1 MTPLKITDQAVADN
15 MIEAIFREK
24 ARRSRATDDIQREQ
38 NRIKSAERYRRKFL
52 AYFQDDGPLRRELY
66 PKQMKFFEAGRTFR
80 ERALIAGN
88 RTGKSDA
95 GGYELT
101 LHLTGEYPDW
111 WIGKRFE
118 RPIQAW
124 AAGNTNTTVRDIL
137 QSKLLGRLTRVK
149 GDDDLVTG
157 LGTGMIPGANILS
170 TRPRSGIPDA
180 IEIVYVK
187 HSSGGTSQLHLKS
200 YEQGR
205 EAFEGT
211 EKDVIWLDEEC
222 PEDIYTECLIRTM
235 TTNGIVFLTFTPL
248 SGLTQVVMKFL
259 PGGKVPPEGFGVVDD
274 SRFVV
279 TASWDEVPH
288 LTEEAKKA
296 LWASIPP
303 YQREARRKGIPQL
316 GSGAIYPVPEADVSV
331 TPFKIP
337 DTWVTCYGMDVG
349 WNRTAVI
356 WLSQDPL
363 SKVWY
368 AWSEHYIGRT
378 EPALQAQAIKARGEI
393 CGVID
398 PAARGRGQKD
408 GAQLLQDYKDLGLD
422 LEPSKNAV
430 ETGLYEVWQL
440 FSSGMLKVFNNLVCT
455 LEEYRVYRRDDKGH
469 VVKEKDHLMDALR
482 YCILSG
488 RERAKPILKVKP
500 IQDSQQW
507 GGAGNEYLGW
517 MG

>member
-1 MTPLKITDQAVADN
+1 MPPLTIKDPEVAQKTLD
-15 MIEAIFREK
+15 AIYRERL
-24 ARRSRATDDIQREQ
+24 RRSHAVNELQREQ
-38 NRIKSAERYRRKFL
+38 NRIKSAERYRRKIT
-52 AYFQDDGPLRRELY
+52 AYFQDEGPLRRELY
-66 PKQMKFFEAGRTFR
+66 PKHMKFFEAGAQYR
-80 ERALIAGN
+80 ERALVAGN
-88 RTGKSDA
+88 RTGKTDA

-101 LHLTGEYPDW
+101 MHLTGDYPAW

-137 QSKLLGRLTRVK
+137 QSKLLGRLTRAK

-187 HSSGGTSQLHLKS
+187 HKSGGTSQLHLKS

-235 TTNGIVFLTFTPL
+235 TTNGVVYLTFTPL
-248 SGLTQVVMKFL
+248 YGLTQVVMKFL
-259 PGGKVPPEGFGVVDD
+259 PSGKVPDKGYGSVDETH
-274 SRFVV
+274 FVV

-303 YQREARRKGIPQL
+303 YQREARSKGTPQL
-316 GSGAIYPVPEADVSV
+316 GSGAIYPVPEADISV
-331 TPFKIP
+331 KPFKIP
-337 DTWVTCYGMDVG
+337 DTWRKCYGMDVG

-356 WLSQDPL
+356 WLAEDPVQ
-363 SKVWY
+363 KVWY
-368 AWSEHYIGRT
+368 AWSEHYIGRM
-378 EPALQAQAIKARGEI
+378 EPALQAQAIRARGETI
-393 CGVID
+393 PGVID

-408 GAQLLQDYKDLGLD
+408 GSQLIQDYKDLGL
-422 LEPSKNAV
+422 LIEPAKNTV
-430 ETGLYEVWQL
+430 ESGLYEVWQL
-440 FSSGMLKVFNNLVCT
+440 FSSGMLKVFDNLQNT

-469 VVKEKDHLMDALR
+469 VVKEKDHLMDGLR
-482 YCILSG
+482 YAICSG
-488 RERAKPILKVKP
+488 RDRAKATVVTPQP
-500 IQDSQQW
+500 PTQW
-507 GGAGNEYLGW
+507 DINENHNQGW
-517 MG
+517 MS